1 MRRAGALVRARGCAG
16 KGGGRG
22 TRAPAGVCLG
32 FCSCEFVLRCEVSG
46 LMSVRNS

>member
-16 KGGGRG
+16 KGGGW

-32 FCSCEFVLRCEVSG
+32 FCSCEFVLRCEVS
-46 LMSVRNS
+46 V